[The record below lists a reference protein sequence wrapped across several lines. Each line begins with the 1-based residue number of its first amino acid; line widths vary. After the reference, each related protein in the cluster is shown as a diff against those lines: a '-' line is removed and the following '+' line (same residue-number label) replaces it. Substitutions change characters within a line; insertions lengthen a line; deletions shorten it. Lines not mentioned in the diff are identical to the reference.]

1 MFGTARKKCPAT
13 LRVFVRPRVT
23 HRFTQEILGHPKVEV
38 GGKYVGFI
46 RGTKRSERLDE
57 RHEAMGQ
64 LELHV
69 VDYID
74 DGPRADRTPTFHRGD
89 TEFQIQ
95 EFRRLEKRYPEIEH
109 LGSWHSHHPNQLR
122 NLSSGDIEGYRD
134 TVNAQGHNHDFF
146 FASLGTDSRGFAS
159 ARHFLFV
166 RGDRHY
172 YELTGENLI
181 VTEGPPDPTGSAGS
195 AGGIVAV
202 PDPAAQGPVPLSVPG
217 WTDSPQ
223 GQERLARDRDLIAKY
238 SGLRH
243 VVRSDRIAVTGQVV
257 WAGRVPVT
265 VHVLYPSS
273 AHTTDGL
280 LKVTVAGNQTLE
292 VSLTGD
298 RSGDLAFALKAVES
312 IAQCAADIHHRAL
325 HRPAGPPARG
335 GQSGPRP

>member
-13 LRVFVRPRVT
+13 LRVFVGPGVT
-23 HRFTQEILGHPKVEV
+23 RRFTQEILGNPEVEV

-46 RGTKRSERLDE
+46 RGTKRAERLDE
-57 RHEAMGQ
+57 RQEAMER

-74 DGPRADRTPTFHRGD
+74 DGPRADRTATFHRGD

-122 NLSSGDIEGYRD
+122 SLSPGDIEGYRE

-166 RGDRHY
+166 RGDKHY
-172 YELTGENLI
+172 YELAPENLI
-181 VTEGPPDPTGSAGS
+181 VADGPPAPTGP
-195 AGGIVAV
+195 AGGAGGTLAV
-202 PDPAAQGPVPLSVPG
+202 PGPAAQGNAPLSVPG

-238 SGLRH
+238 GGLRH

-265 VHVLYPSS
+265 LHVLYPTST
-273 AHTTDGL
+273 HTTDGL
-280 LKVTVAGNQTLE
+280 LKVTVAGGQTLE

-298 RSGDLAFALKAVES
+298 RSGDLAFALEAVES
-312 IAQCAADIHHRAL
+312 IARCAADLHHRAQ
-325 HRPAGPPARG
+325 HRRAGPPARG
-335 GQSGPRP
+335 GQNGPRP

>member
-1 MFGTARKKCPAT
+1 MFGTARRKCPAA

-23 HRFTQEILGHPKVEV
+23 RRFTQEILGHPKVEV

-57 RHEAMGQ
+57 RHAAMER

-89 TEFQIQ
+89 TEFQTQ

-122 NLSSGDIEGYRD
+122 NLSSGDVEGYRD

-172 YELTGENLI
+172 YELAAENLI
-181 VTEGPPDPTGSAGS
+181 VTEAAPGP
-195 AGGIVAV
+195 AGGTVAV
-202 PDPAAQGPVPLSVPG
+202 PDPAARGPVPLSVPG

-223 GQERLARDRDLIAKY
+223 GQERLARDRDLMAKY
-238 SGLRH
+238 DGLRH

-265 VHVLYPSS
+265 LHVLYPSS
-273 AHTTDGL
+273 AHATDGL
-280 LKVTVAGNQTLE
+280 LKVTVAGSQTLE
-292 VSLTGD
+292 VSLSGD
-298 RSGDLAFALKAVES
+298 RSGDLAFALGAVES
-312 IAQCAADIHHRAL
+312 IAQCAADLHHRAL
-325 HRPAGPPARG
+325 HRPTGPPARG
-335 GQSGPRP
+335 GRSGPRP